1 MTAAALSV
9 SENPLINGC
18 MDASGDTT
26 SLTAAG
32 KILAMYEVLDLG
44 TSGAATI
51 SQQAIT
57 TAPWNSTDKLPRD
70 IRKFLR
76 WAQTTGGTT
85 THPEL
90 DIKIPDVQTFAGKMV
105 TFQGFYRSNTAFDVL
120 LRQNFGA
127 GGSPTADIDTAKQTL
142 PSTVDSA
149 GTAQWLPF
157 MLTFRLGQMDGLTL
171 GTTVNTSYLGACLQF
186 PMSATFQVDL
196 TDLRLVRGG
205 ERDVSPRR
213 PVAVEEK
220 LAQRFYF
227 STAVWAPVST
237 QSAAYIPFP
246 GRMAAVPTM
255 TTTGATSTVV
265 TADGYALISAG
276 AAAAITAIADARI
289 AA

>member
-1 MTAAALSV
+1 MTAAALSLA
-9 SENPLINGC
+9 ENPLINGC
-18 MDASGDTT
+18 MDASSDTT
-26 SLTAAG
+26 TLTAAG

-44 TSGAATI
+44 TSGVASI

-57 TAPWNSTDKLPRD
+57 TAPWNSTDKMPRD

-85 THPEL
+85 TFPEL
-90 DIKIPDVQTFAGKMV
+90 DVKIPDVQTFAGKMV

-120 LRQNFGA
+120 MRQNFGA
-127 GGSPTADIDTAKQTL
+127 GGSPTADVDTAKKTL

-157 MLTFRLGQMDGLTL
+157 TLTFRLADIDGLTL
-171 GTTVNTSYLGACLQF
+171 GTTVNTSYLGACLLF
-186 PMSATFQVDL
+186 PKSTIFQVDL

-213 PVAVEEK
+213 PLAIEET
-220 LAQRFYF
+220 LAHRYYY

-237 QSAAYIPFP
+237 QSAAYISFP
-246 GRMAAVPTM
+246 CRMAAVPTI
-255 TTTGATSTVV
+255 TSTGATTSVA
-265 TADGYALISAG
+265 TADGYAIISAG
-276 AAAAITAIADARI
+276 AAAAITAIADARL
-289 AA
+289 AS